1 MRILLI
7 IFAIVVLN
15 ILFADK
21 YLIPKTS
28 IPSENIII
36 KKAINKVPQKLV
48 SDSNIFIDENQ
59 AFLIT
64 LDDQTKNNAIS
75 NGLKEVTSYKA
86 VEMPNGEF
94 ELTDLNIL
102 LQYKDKSYVENIM
115 IDYGLSIIELMPS
128 LNLVILRA
136 SDLTQTNRIMI
147 ALNSDSRVEDV
158 SYNLV
163 EMTEVPE

>member
-94 ELTDLNIL
+94 ELTDLNI
-102 LQYKDKSYVENIM
+102 SF
-115 IDYGLSIIELMPS
+115 ELHS
-128 LNLVILRA
+128 F
-136 SDLTQTNRIMI
+136 
-147 ALNSDSRVEDV
+147 
-158 SYNLV
+158 
-163 EMTEVPE
+163 